1 MSRRRAA
8 FIERNSEAVP
18 DWRSLRKITAD

>member
-8 FIERNSEAVP
+8 FIDGNSEAVP
-18 DWRSLRKITAD
+18 HWRSLRKITAD